1 MSSIRAIV
9 VDDHGLVRQGIV
21 SLLRETG
28 EVEILK
34 SMDSGEEAIN
44 MATELSPDIVLMD
57 IVMKGMTGIEATRWI
72 KEQNPNIKVILLSS
86 EVNKDFI
93 RAGLRSG
100 MDGYLNKDSSAD
112 ILLKAI
118 RSVMKGEKY
127 FGADVT
133 SLVFDDFSSAAKL
146 KDNDVS
152 EKGDRPKNSVLS
164 RREEEVLALIAE
176 GKSLKQIGEELF
188 ISVKTVETHKLHIQ
202 DKLGLSST
210 AQLVRY
216 ALERKNPPR

>member
-1 MSSIRAIV
+1 MSSVKVIV

-21 SLLRETG
+21 SLLRESG

-34 SMDSGEEAIN
+34 SVESGEEAVN
-44 MATELSPDIVLMD
+44 YATELSPDIVIMD

-72 KEQNPNIKVILLSS
+72 KEQNPHVKVILVSS

-100 MDGYLNKDSSAD
+100 MDGYLNKSTTSDV
-112 ILLKAI
+112 LLKAV

-127 FGADVT
+127 FGTDIT
-133 SLVFDDFSSAAKL
+133 SLVLDEFSSPQKSSRDTDRSEKL
-146 KDNDVS
+146 K
-152 EKGDRPKNSVLS
+152 GSVLS
-164 RREEEVLALIAE
+164 KREEEVLTLIAE

-202 DKLGLSST
+202 DKLGLTGT

-216 ALERKNPPR
+216 ALERKVTRY

>member
-1 MSSIRAIV
+1 MSSVKVIV

-21 SLLRETG
+21 SLLRESG

-34 SMDSGEEAIN
+34 SVESGEEAVN
-44 MATELSPDIVLMD
+44 YATELSPDIVIMD

-72 KEQNPNIKVILLSS
+72 KEQNPQVKVILVSS

-100 MDGYLNKDSSAD
+100 MDGYLNKSTTSDV
-112 ILLKAI
+112 LLKAV

-127 FGADVT
+127 FGTDIT
-133 SLVFDDFSSAAKL
+133 SLVLEEFSSPQKSSRDGDRSEKL
-146 KDNDVS
+146 K
-152 EKGDRPKNSVLS
+152 GSVLS
-164 RREEEVLALIAE
+164 KREEEVLMLIAE
-176 GKSLKQIGEELF
+176 GKSLKKIGEELF

-202 DKLGLSST
+202 DKLGLTGT

-216 ALERKNPPR
+216 ALERKLAPRY

>member
-1 MSSIRAIV
+1 MSAVKVIV

-21 SLLRETG
+21 SLLRESG

-34 SMDSGEEAIN
+34 SVDSGEEAVN
-44 MATELSPDIVLMD
+44 YATELSPDIVIMD
-57 IVMKGMTGIEATRWI
+57 IVMRGMTGIEATRWI
-72 KEQNPNIKVILLSS
+72 KEQNPHVKVILVSS

-100 MDGYLNKDSSAD
+100 MDGYLNKSTTSDV
-112 ILLKAI
+112 LLKAV

-127 FGADVT
+127 FGTDIT
-133 SLVFDDFSSAAKL
+133 SLVLEEFSSPQKSTRDNDRGEKL
-146 KDNDVS
+146 K
-152 EKGDRPKNSVLS
+152 GSVLS
-164 RREEEVLALIAE
+164 KREEEVLTLIAE

-202 DKLGLSST
+202 DKLGLTGT

-216 ALERKNPPR
+216 ALERKVTRY

>member
-1 MSSIRAIV
+1 MSSVKVIV

-21 SLLRETG
+21 SLLRESG

-34 SMDSGEEAIN
+34 SVESGEEAIN
-44 MATELSPDIVLMD
+44 CATELSPDIVIMD

-72 KEQNPNIKVILLSS
+72 KEQNPDVKVILVSS

-100 MDGYLNKDSSAD
+100 MDGYLNKSTTSDV
-112 ILLKAI
+112 LLKAV

-127 FGADVT
+127 FGTDIT
-133 SLVFDDFSSAAKL
+133 SLVLEEFSSPQKSSR
-146 KDNDVS
+146 D
-152 EKGDRPKNSVLS
+152 GDRSERLKGNILS
-164 RREEEVLALIAE
+164 KREEEVLTLIAE

-202 DKLGLSST
+202 DKLGLTGT

-216 ALERKNPPR
+216 ALERKVTRY

>member
-1 MSSIRAIV
+1 MSSVKVIV

-21 SLLRETG
+21 SLLRESG

-34 SMDSGEEAIN
+34 SVESGEEAVN
-44 MATELSPDIVLMD
+44 YATELSPDIVIMD

-72 KEQNPNIKVILLSS
+72 KEQNPHVKVILVSS

-100 MDGYLNKDSSAD
+100 MDGYLNKSTTSDV
-112 ILLKAI
+112 LLKAV

-127 FGADVT
+127 FGTDIT
-133 SLVFDDFSSAAKL
+133 SLVLEEFSSPQKSSRDNERSEKL
-146 KDNDVS
+146 K
-152 EKGDRPKNSVLS
+152 GSVLS
-164 RREEEVLALIAE
+164 KREEEVLTLIAE

-202 DKLGLSST
+202 DKLGLTGT

-216 ALERKNPPR
+216 ALERKVTRY

>member
-21 SLLRETG
+21 SLLRESG

-34 SMDSGEEAIN
+34 SVDSGEEAVN
-44 MATELSPDIVLMD
+44 MATEYSPDIVLMD

-72 KEQNPNIKVILLSS
+72 KEQNPQIKVILLSS

-100 MDGYLNKDSSAD
+100 MDGYLNKDSTSD
-112 ILLKAI
+112 LLLKAI
-118 RSVMKGEKY
+118 HSVMKGEKF
-127 FGADVT
+127 FGPDVT
-133 SLVFDDFSSAAKL
+133 SLVFDDFSSGTKP
-146 KDNDVS
+146 KDNDVD
-152 EKGDRPKNSVLS
+152 KGERPKSSILS
-164 RREEEVLALIAE
+164 KREEEVLALIAE
-176 GKSLKQIGEELF
+176 GKSLRQIGEELF

-216 ALERKNPPR
+216 ALERKNPAR

>member
-1 MSSIRAIV
+1 MSSVKVIV

-21 SLLRETG
+21 SLLRESG

-34 SMDSGEEAIN
+34 SVESGEEAVN
-44 MATELSPDIVLMD
+44 YATELSPDIVIMD

-72 KEQNPNIKVILLSS
+72 KEQNPHVKVILVSS

-100 MDGYLNKDSSAD
+100 MDGYLNKSTTSDV
-112 ILLKAI
+112 LLKAV

-127 FGADVT
+127 FGADIT
-133 SLVFDDFSSAAKL
+133 SLVLEEFSSPQKSLREGDRSEKL
-146 KDNDVS
+146 K
-152 EKGDRPKNSVLS
+152 GSVLS
-164 RREEEVLALIAE
+164 KREEEVLMLIAE
-176 GKSLKQIGEELF
+176 GKSLKKIGEELF

-202 DKLGLSST
+202 DKLGLTGT

-216 ALERKNPPR
+216 ALEKKVTPRY

>member
-1 MSSIRAIV
+1 MDTVKVIV

-28 EVEILK
+28 EVEILR
-34 SMDSGEEAIN
+34 SLESGEEAVN
-44 MATELSPDIVLMD
+44 SATELAPDVVIMD

-72 KEQNPNIKVILLSS
+72 KEQNPQTKVILVSS

-100 MDGYLNKDSSAD
+100 MDGYLNKNSTSEV
-112 ILLKAI
+112 LVKAI
-118 RSVMKGEKY
+118 RSVVKGEKY
-127 FGADVT
+127 FSADVT
-133 SLVFDDFSSAAKL
+133 SLVLHDFSSPVKSAQR
-146 KDNDVS
+146 DSN
-152 EKGDRPKNSVLS
+152 KGDQLKSSILS
-164 RREEEVLALIAE
+164 KREEEVLMLIAE

-202 DKLGLSST
+202 DKLGLSGT

-216 ALERKNPPR
+216 ALERKVPRS

>member
-1 MSSIRAIV
+1 MSSVKVIV

-21 SLLRETG
+21 SLLRESG

-34 SMDSGEEAIN
+34 SVESGEEAVN
-44 MATELSPDIVLMD
+44 YATELSPDIVIMD

-72 KEQNPNIKVILLSS
+72 KEQNPHVKVILVSS

-100 MDGYLNKDSSAD
+100 MDGYLNKSTTSDV
-112 ILLKAI
+112 LLKAV

-127 FGADVT
+127 FGTDIT
-133 SLVFDDFSSAAKL
+133 SLVLEEFSSPQKSSRDNDRSEKL
-146 KDNDVS
+146 K
-152 EKGDRPKNSVLS
+152 GSVLS
-164 RREEEVLALIAE
+164 KREEEVLMLIAE

-202 DKLGLSST
+202 DKLGLTGT

-216 ALERKNPPR
+216 ALERKVTRY

>member
-1 MSSIRAIV
+1 MSSVKVIV

-21 SLLRETG
+21 SLLRESG

-34 SMDSGEEAIN
+34 SVESGEEAVN
-44 MATELSPDIVLMD
+44 YATELSPDIVIMD

-72 KEQNPNIKVILLSS
+72 KEQNPHVKVILVSS

-100 MDGYLNKDSSAD
+100 MDGYLNKSTTSDV
-112 ILLKAI
+112 LLKAV

-127 FGADVT
+127 FGTDIT
-133 SLVFDDFSSAAKL
+133 SLVLEEFSSPQKSSRDNDRSEKL
-146 KDNDVS
+146 K
-152 EKGDRPKNSVLS
+152 GSVLS
-164 RREEEVLALIAE
+164 KREEEVLTLIAE

-202 DKLGLSST
+202 DKLGLTGT

-216 ALERKNPPR
+216 ALERKVTRY

>member
-1 MSSIRAIV
+1 MSSVKVIV

-21 SLLRETG
+21 SLLRESG

-34 SMDSGEEAIN
+34 SVESGEEAVN
-44 MATELSPDIVLMD
+44 YATELSPDIVIMD

-72 KEQNPNIKVILLSS
+72 KEQNPHVKVILVSS

-100 MDGYLNKDSSAD
+100 MDGYLNKSTTSDV
-112 ILLKAI
+112 LLKAV

-127 FGADVT
+127 FGTDIT
-133 SLVFDDFSSAAKL
+133 SLVLEEFSSPQKSSRDGDRSEKL
-146 KDNDVS
+146 K
-152 EKGDRPKNSVLS
+152 GSVLS
-164 RREEEVLALIAE
+164 KREEEVLMLIAE
-176 GKSLKQIGEELF
+176 GKSLKKIGEELF

-202 DKLGLSST
+202 DKLGLTGT

-216 ALERKNPPR
+216 ALEKKLAPRY

>member
-1 MSSIRAIV
+1 MSSVKVIV

-21 SLLRETG
+21 SLLRESG

-34 SMDSGEEAIN
+34 SVESGEEAVN
-44 MATELSPDIVLMD
+44 YATELSPDIVIMD

-72 KEQNPNIKVILLSS
+72 KEQNPHVKVILVSS

-100 MDGYLNKDSSAD
+100 MDGYLNKSTTSDV
-112 ILLKAI
+112 LLKAV

-127 FGADVT
+127 FGTDIT
-133 SLVFDDFSSAAKL
+133 SLVLEEFSSPQKSLRDGDRSEKL
-146 KDNDVS
+146 KGS
-152 EKGDRPKNSVLS
+152 ILS
-164 RREEEVLALIAE
+164 KREEEVLMLIAE
-176 GKSLKQIGEELF
+176 GKSLKKIGEELF

-202 DKLGLSST
+202 DKLGLTGT

-216 ALERKNPPR
+216 ALERKVAPRY

>member
-1 MSSIRAIV
+1 MSSVKVIV

-21 SLLRETG
+21 SLLRESG

-34 SMDSGEEAIN
+34 SVESGEEAVN
-44 MATELSPDIVLMD
+44 YATELSPDIVIMD

-72 KEQNPNIKVILLSS
+72 KEQNPHVKVILVSS

-100 MDGYLNKDSSAD
+100 MDGYLNKSTTSDV
-112 ILLKAI
+112 LLKAV

-127 FGADVT
+127 FGTDIT
-133 SLVFDDFSSAAKL
+133 SLVLEEFSSPQKSLREGDRGEKL
-146 KDNDVS
+146 K
-152 EKGDRPKNSVLS
+152 GSVLS
-164 RREEEVLALIAE
+164 KREEEVLMLIAE
-176 GKSLKQIGEELF
+176 GKSLKKIGEELF

-202 DKLGLSST
+202 DKLGLTGT

-216 ALERKNPPR
+216 ALEKKVTPRY